1 MHKVKVFFFATLRD
15 YVGAK
20 SLEIEIPLEMTIRG
34 LIDLLAVTYPR
45 LSNVKGSILAAIN
58 REYTRLRW
66 IGIRYGFSDP
76 ERRICGAR
84 RRMD

>member
-58 REYTRLRW
+58 REYTAEEQIIPVNAEIALFPPVS
-66 IGIRYGFSDP
+66 GG
-76 ERRICGAR
+76 
-84 RRMD
+84 